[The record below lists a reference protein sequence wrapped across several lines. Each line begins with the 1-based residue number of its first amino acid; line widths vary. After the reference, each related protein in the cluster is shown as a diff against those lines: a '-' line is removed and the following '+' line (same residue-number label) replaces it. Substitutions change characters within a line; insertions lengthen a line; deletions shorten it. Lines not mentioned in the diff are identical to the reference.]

1 MDTKID
7 TKDEPSS
14 KEDENILNDTSTVM
28 RLDIDHRLRA
38 SEDPVHNNCAYLLD
52 LLTNSE
58 HAKKTRKQ
66 KGRKSTGPGRSK
78 PLWGWEVDDP
88 ENTRRRFDSTSD
100 SAKITG
106 CHRGNI
112 SNVCS
117 EKTNNTY
124 VTSKTT
130 GKKWSFE
137 FEKVDEPPER
147 NWKDYVPDIHDPFFS
162 KTSSLLKGETNNRA
176 KVQVSNDGHIR
187 TAYGKKSQA
196 SLNKH
201 SGYYSYNGVNVHR
214 LVMLL
219 FLMPE
224 IKSFYH
230 LYKYYYL
237 WRGIKPE
244 YDNIHEFFKHYVK
257 ADHANGDTENNN
269 VENIKVTNTAGNNK
283 NRDFAPT
290 CPTAHIPFLYRKKDS
305 TEEEFKLWT
314 TGRKAFPG
322 ADQNHISACLNG
334 REKSSGGYVFK
345 RPPIEPLEPKT
356 FRFDSDG
363 KALFSNGEMR
373 TFAEKWKVIPKTF
386 ANIHPR
392 IFADAQFT
400 RYGKAVYYIS
410 NFGRLKRKV
419 AKTEDGEAEDFILIK
434 GSTSKRSGYT
444 RFTFRRRSD
453 TEKEAQIKCHRLV
466 FAVWRTKDLLAKLNE
481 DDRYYF

>member
-1 MDTKID
+1 METKID

-28 RLDIDHRLRA
+28 RLDIDHRLRV

-52 LLTNSE
+52 LLTKSE
-58 HAKKTRKQ
+58 HAKKTLKQ

-78 PLWGWEVDDP
+78 PLWGWEVADP
-88 ENTRRRFDSTSD
+88 DNTRRRFDSISD
-100 SAKITG
+100 AEDTTG

-117 EKTNNTY
+117 EKTNITY

-176 KVQVSNDGHIR
+176 KVKISNDGFIK
-187 TAYGKKSQA
+187 TAHGKISQGH
-196 SLNKH
+196 LHNQ
-201 SGYYSYNGVNVHR
+201 SGYFKYNNVRVHR
-214 LVMLL
+214 LVALL
-219 FLMPE
+219 FLMPK

-257 ADHANGDTENNN
+257 ADHANGDRQNNN
-269 VENIKVTNTAGNNK
+269 VENIKITNTAGNNK

-290 CPTAHIPFLYRKKDS
+290 CPTAHISFMYRKKNS
-305 TEEEFKLWT
+305 TEDFKLWT

-322 ADQNHISACLNG
+322 VVSTSISACLNG
-334 REKSSGGYVFK
+334 KLKSTGGYVFK
-345 RPPIEPLEPKT
+345 RPPIKPLKPKT
-356 FRFDSDG
+356 FQFDSDG
-363 KALFSNGEMR
+363 KPLFPNGEAR
-373 TFAEKWKVIPKTF
+373 TIAEKWKVIPETF
-386 ANIHPR
+386 KDIHPR

-400 RYGKAVYYIS
+400 RCGKAVYYIS

-419 AKTEDGEAEDFILIK
+419 AKTEDFILIK
-434 GSTSKRSGYT
+434 GATSNV
-444 RFTFRRRSD
+444 
-453 TEKEAQIKCHRLV
+453 AAI
-466 FAVWRTKDLLAKLNE
+466 
-481 DDRYYF
+481 